1 MAQLFET
8 AAIAFG
14 LAGVAD
20 LAAMV
25 DELVGEGDPMVLGQ
39 DAHEFLLDFLG
50 CIPFGE
56 AKAAGNA
63 EDMGVDDD
71 AFGLVEAD
79 AEDDVGGLAGGAGNG
94 DEFSEGLRDLAFEFC
109 GNCPGCSLD
118 GFGLVVEEACGA
130 NEGFKFGQCC
140 LGHGG
145 GGGEAFEQLRC
156 DHVDADVGALGGED
170 RRHKQFPGGAVG
182 EGALDGGIG
191 FVEGNQ
197 GGGDSVGGQ
206 VAAL

>member
-79 AEDDVGGLAGGAGNG
+79 AEDDVGGLRLRSGVNRSGRSRRHWRALLRRKGQK
-94 DEFSEGLRDLAFEFC
+94 GLRHEISAPLPRQSFR
-109 GNCPGCSLD
+109 
-118 GFGLVVEEACGA
+118 GLG
-130 NEGFKFGQCC
+130 
-140 LGHGG
+140 
-145 GGGEAFEQLRC
+145 RS
-156 DHVDADVGALGGED
+156 
-170 RRHKQFPGGAVG
+170 
-182 EGALDGGIG
+182 GIPRP
-191 FVEGNQ
+191 
-197 GGGDSVGGQ
+197 
-206 VAAL
+206 